1 MEQNPYQTPTANIEN
16 FSPAEAAN
24 AELIRKAHIN
34 HESSVRSIGL
44 LYYIMGGF
52 AALGI
57 GAAILIP
64 MTANDEPTGV
74 GMFTALTGAFVVA
87 LLALYLWTGRGLR
100 TLKPSARIVAGILA
114 AIGLI
119 SFPIGTLIN
128 GYFLY
133 LLFSEKG
140 KTVFSD
146 DYQSVID
153 ATPHIKAGTSTLVWL
168 LLAVMIIG
176 IVAAIVVP
184 MMNS

>member
-1 MEQNPYQTPTANIEN
+1 MEQNPYQTPTANVDNI
-16 FSPAEAAN
+16 SLAEVAN
-24 AELIRKAHIN
+24 AELIRKAHIS

-44 LYYIMGGF
+44 LYYIMGGI

-64 MTANDEPTGV
+64 MSANDELNGI
-74 GMFTALTGAFVVA
+74 GIYTALSGALVVA
-87 LLALYLWTGRGLR
+87 LLVLYLWTGRGLR
-100 TLKPSARIVAGILA
+100 NLKPSARIVAGILA
-114 AIGLI
+114 VLGLL

-146 DYQSVID
+146 DYQNVID
-153 ATPHIKAGTSTLVWL
+153 ATPHIKPGTSTLVWL

-176 IVAAIVVP
+176 IVAAIVIP
-184 MMNS
+184 MMNP

>member
-1 MEQNPYQTPTANIEN
+1 MEHNPYQTPTANIEN

-44 LYYIMGGF
+44 LYYIMGGI
-52 AALGI
+52 ASLGI
-57 GAAILIP
+57 GAAIVIP
-64 MTANDEPTGV
+64 MVENDSFNGV
-74 GMFTALTGAFVVA
+74 GIFTALTGAFVVA

-114 AIGLI
+114 ALGLL

-146 DYQSVID
+146 DYQNVID
-153 ATPHIKAGTSTLVWL
+153 ATPHIKAGTSVLVWL
-168 LLAVMIIG
+168 LLAIMIIG
-176 IVAAIVVP
+176 VVAAVVIP
-184 MMNS
+184 MMNK